1 MDERVIVV
9 GAGIAGLT
17 AAFRLQEAGFAVT
30 VLEAGDHVGGRMA
43 SIERDGFLLDTA
55 AAILPTTYRQ
65 MVKLIADA
73 GLSGEI
79 VPTSDLVGI
88 VRDGTTYRIHGGRA
102 VKDALTTRLLSVREK
117 LPMGK
122 LLADLVRAGDRLDW
136 YDLGRAADLD
146 TETARQYADRR
157 LTAEILDW
165 IIDPALGALFVA
177 SPERLSAVDFLF
189 AVRNILG
196 GSFFNSPRG
205 MRFLPEGLA
214 RYVDV
219 ELSARCTSVEERG
232 GGVTVTW
239 DRAGEP
245 EHVEEAAACVIAL
258 SGHQM
263 LGVYPQL
270 DPVRREV
277 VEAIEYSTCVDV
289 HLALSRPPDE
299 PAMMIQVPSREHP
312 DLCVV
317 VLDHN
322 RAPGRAPAGK
332 GLLTTYWHTA
342 WGDQQWGRD
351 DADIVEEAVPVIDR
365 LLPGVAA
372 AVEFAHVQRW
382 RPAVVM
388 SRPGTYR
395 DLARFSA
402 ATDPAA
408 RVQLCGDYL
417 SASTTNASLC
427 SGERAAE
434 RIIGARRRRARPAG
448 TPSTAASRGPG
459 RDGEA
464 RTGTPAPGRSPFAGD
479 GRAAPV
485 SPPLRPPP

>member
-1 MDERVIVV
+1 MTLGERAVVV

-17 AAFRLQEAGFAVT
+17 AGFRLKEAGFAVT
-30 VLEAGDHVGGRMA
+30 VLEADDHVGGRMA
-43 SIERDGFLLDTA
+43 TVERGGFLMDTA

-73 GLSGEI
+73 GLAGEI

-88 VRDGTTYRIHGGRA
+88 VRQGTVHRLRSHAKTDG
-102 VKDALTTRLLSVREK
+102 LTTKLLSPAAK
-117 LPMGK
+117 LHMVK
-122 LLADLVRAGDRLDW
+122 MVADLVRAGDRLDW

-157 LTAEILDW
+157 LSREILDW
-165 IIDPALGALFVA
+165 IVDPALGALFVA
-177 SPERLSAVDFLF
+177 SPDRLSAVDFLF

-196 GSFFNSPRG
+196 GSFFNSRKG
-205 MRFLPEGLA
+205 VGFLPEGLA
-214 RYVDV
+214 RHLHV
-219 ELSARCTSVEERG
+219 ELSARCTAVEERN

-239 DRAGEP
+239 ERTGEA
-245 EHVEEAAACVIAL
+245 EHVEEAAVCVIAL

-263 LGVYPQL
+263 LAVYPQL
-270 DPVRREV
+270 DPVRRAV
-277 VEAIEYSTCVDV
+277 VEDIEYSTCVDV
-289 HLALSRPPDE
+289 HLALSAPPAE
-299 PAMMIQVPSREHP
+299 ESMMLQVPSREHP
-312 DLCVV
+312 DLCVI

-332 GLLTTYWHTA
+332 GLLTSYWHTA
-342 WGDQQWGRD
+342 WGDQQWDRPD
-351 DADIVEEAVPVIDR
+351 DEIVETAVPVIDR
-365 LLPGVAA
+365 ILPGVAD
-372 AVEFAHVQRW
+372 AVEFARVQRW

-395 DLARFSA
+395 DLARFTA

-434 RIIGARRRRARPAG
+434 RIIAAR
-448 TPSTAASRGPG
+448 S
-459 RDGEA
+459 
-464 RTGTPAPGRSPFAGD
+464 GRSSSP
-479 GRAAPV
+479 PV
-485 SPPLRPPP
+485 SVA